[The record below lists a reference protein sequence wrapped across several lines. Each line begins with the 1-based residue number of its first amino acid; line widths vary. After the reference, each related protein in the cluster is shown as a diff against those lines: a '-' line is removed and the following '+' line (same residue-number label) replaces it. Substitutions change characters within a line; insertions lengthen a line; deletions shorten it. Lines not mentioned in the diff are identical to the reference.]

1 MKPTDVHLLS
11 LIIFEKPEDLS
22 KNFKMK
28 FIDFFINYI
37 IRAVSYEIQYTDF
50 SIAGVIFS
58 VQLWH
63 GEITTP
69 QFLKSISTA
78 AVVIE
83 CGFTAAASFFFA
95 TCAVLL
101 SIAGGPATILVLL
114 GTAAGGLIC
123 GGAAYRVCRYLTE
136 RFFPDGEKEEL
147 NAQRK
152 LYCQALEVLACSPD
166 SSMRNIQRAYYR
178 KAQVTHSDK
187 CDNKEV
193 AAEEFKK
200 IVTAYEIAKSYH
212 EVLEDAC
219 KTLNIPRN
227 FTIGDLKICNKNM
240 VGIDLALPTPSP
252 ESGQQFPSEEIY
264 FIKNTEIPLR
274 TTRVVRQVMSCFTS
288 NWAYNCKDES
298 LGLLHDPQTS
308 KLDVNQSAS
317 VQIWL
322 TSPLHR
328 VHENDTVILE
338 W

>member
-1 MKPTDVHLLS
+1 MFCNTSIASSKLQLFYKTSNYGGTFELPKNIFQSLSGSISVNCAKRISPRIYNLLNGS
-11 LIIFEKPEDLS
+11 IQFYIVSILS
-22 KNFKMK
+22 
-28 FIDFFINYI
+28 
-37 IRAVSYEIQYTDF
+37 RAVSYEIQYTDF

-136 RFFPDGEKEEL
+136 RFFPD
-147 NAQRK
+147 
-152 LYCQALEVLACSPD
+152 ALEVLACSPD

-212 EVLEDAC
+212 EVLEDASVT
-219 KTLNIPRN
+219 KYRIISTGKPDEKLFDMIPK
-227 FTIGDLKICNKNM
+227 D
-240 VGIDLALPTPSP
+240 
-252 ESGQQFPSEEIY
+252 
-264 FIKNTEIPLR
+264 
-274 TTRVVRQVMSCFTS
+274 
-288 NWAYNCKDES
+288 WAYNCKDES